1 MGGRGASGGGRL
13 AGGGL
18 NAGDI
23 TGLEDL
29 VSMREGKPREIDE
42 VLSVGKDVHDKYGED
57 IDNLSAATLKESKS
71 GVNMQS
77 KLDILSRYSS
87 GQFHMRSNW

>member
-42 VLSVGKDVHDKYGED
+42 VLSVGKDVHSNTQRKQ
-57 IDNLSAATLKESKS
+57 IRRAR
-71 GVNMQS
+71 
-77 KLDILSRYSS
+77 IL
-87 GQFHMRSNW
+87 